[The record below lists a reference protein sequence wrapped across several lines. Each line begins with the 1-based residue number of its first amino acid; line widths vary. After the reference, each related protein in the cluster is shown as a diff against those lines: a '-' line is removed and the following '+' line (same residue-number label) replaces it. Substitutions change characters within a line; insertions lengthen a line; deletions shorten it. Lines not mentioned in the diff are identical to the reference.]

1 MAKAKRTPGQLR
13 IQEFAKRRAG
23 ATYID
28 ASIAA
33 KERLLRLKDEY
44 KDTPPSYRGYLAVGI
59 CSCLESHIKYC
70 YAYFLDLAPQYRQTL
85 KELALKQG
93 FVRAQYP
100 LARQYA
106 DMGLEADGSLTP
118 EFEIHDEG

>member
-1 MAKAKRTPGQLR
+1 MAKAKRTPEQLK

-59 CSCLESHIKYC
+59 CSCLESHIKYG
-70 YAYFLDLAPQYRQTL
+70 YAYAAERFFEHPDLLR
-85 KELALKQG
+85 ELYKDISVDTGAI
-93 FVRAQYP
+93 R
-100 LARQYA
+100 R
-106 DMGLEADGSLTP
+106 T
-118 EFEIHDEG
+118 